1 MAIDPGALKP
11 LISTLERLGYSQFSA
26 PGDRH
31 GSWEWPF
38 YKNSKGLTQFVIF
51 AATPEA
57 GNGALQTE
65 LWIGAQADQGF
76 VRKLAYSQRTK
87 GEDLAGIAED
97 LARQAERAARQAN
110 ALRPSDLIAPPL
122 TPRDHSSLGVG
133 RAPRRAR
140 R

>member
-1 MAIDPGALKP
+1 MVIDPGALKP

-38 YKNSKGLTQFVIF
+38 YKNAKDLTQFVIF

-57 GNGALQTE
+57 REGVLQTE
-65 LWIGAQADQGF
+65 LWIGAQADRGF
-76 VRKLAYSQRTK
+76 MRRLAYSQRTR

-97 LARQAERAARQAN
+97 LARQAERATRQVN
-110 ALRPSDLIAPPL
+110 ALGLSDLIAPL
-122 TPRDHSSLGVG
+122 
-133 RAPRRAR
+133 
-140 R
+140 